1 MGSAFQVGCLGLY
14 FGRVCSYTI
23 CQKTV
28 SARWFKRKWLMADR
42 IGKMNST
49 CLMLGLHE
57 GHLLKNHLSMINF
70 INETSPPGATANDF
84 LVKDSFSRVLVVRW
98 EFGGLSPCMKTAS
111 CFVHGRAGGD
121 CYIESC
127 PLSPI
132 YQHLRTT
139 LNKSNWHWW
148 CHDMTSCHNPDQMT
162 GILSNLT
169 LFLLLIE
176 SSNRVHQEKAK
187 TILPPSIED
196 DNSRAQTHLCRA
208 CKEFSWPINSLQNRR
223 LCISPFVWVAFV
235 FNCFWRL
242 ANCVRWAW
250 RENN

>member
-1 MGSAFQVGCLGLY
+1 MRQVRREPRQTT
-14 FGRVCSYTI
+14 F
-23 CQKTV
+23 
-28 SARWFKRKWLMADR
+28 
-42 IGKMNST
+42 
-49 CLMLGLHE
+49 
-57 GHLLKNHLSMINF
+57 LLKTLSLESLLSGENSGV
-70 INETSPPGATANDF
+70 SPP
-84 LVKDSFSRVLVVRW
+84 VWKQHHVLYT
-98 EFGGLSPCMKTAS
+98 GGQ
-111 CFVHGRAGGD
+111 GGD